1 MLAKFSFLIY
11 LPSAQILVG
20 VPANILLIYLTLF
33 RTPEAF
39 RKYARVLFVGG
50 VSDLIGAL
58 MQPVLVARSLT
69 SGGFA
74 ILQFHGLC
82 TLHSVESCWAGMG
95 KNSSQNILLVW
106 FIRCSQVE
114 FVAGLLETLLT
125 INDSLICTLLLF
137 RLLTLI
143 DKTPTHKMTMVF
155 IFIIIIPNLP
165 LSFGYYAVMRKFRY
179 FSGEILDIRLGELLT
194 STEYCGVINLSDILS
209 IVVVV
214 WTCIALSLFFNS
226 ALFIRWKLIRVLENS
241 KVLCIMSTA
250 SRRLHLMFIK
260 VSRSIIDMDIQFKSI
275 TDAKCPIAHSH
286 LFPNRISN
294 LYNGSSPNHQLY
306 RPSVRNSSGSIYES
320 ARITAS
326 FR

>member
-1 MLAKFSFLIY
+1 
-11 LPSAQILVG
+11 
-20 VPANILLIYLTLF
+20 
-33 RTPEAF
+33 
-39 RKYARVLFVGG
+39 
-50 VSDLIGAL
+50 
-58 MQPVLVARSLT
+58 
-69 SGGFA
+69 
-74 ILQFHGLC
+74 
-82 TLHSVESCWAGMG
+82 MG

-143 DKTPTHKMTMVF
+143 DKTPTHKVGWLQNRTIIFPLQMTMVF

-194 STEYCGVINLSDILS
+194 STEYCGENNKNLIIIICWHESTIS
-209 IVVVV
+209 RCNQPV
-214 WTCIALSLFFNS
+214 WYPLDCGGRLDLYRFISLFQFS
-226 ALFIRWKLIRVLENS
+226 SVYQMEAHSRTRKFQGSGIVCDSKRTLFQ
-241 KVLCIMSTA
+241 CIMSTA